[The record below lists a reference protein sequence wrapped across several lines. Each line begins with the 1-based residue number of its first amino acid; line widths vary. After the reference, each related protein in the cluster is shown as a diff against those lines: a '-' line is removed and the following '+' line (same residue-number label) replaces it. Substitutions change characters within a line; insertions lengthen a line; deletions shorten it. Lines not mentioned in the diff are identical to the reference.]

1 MSNFTEKFLDNL
13 FFMWKAMFL
22 YFGVLSFPLW
32 MIKMGATQDW
42 ISLGL
47 LTFSPIMVAGFAF
60 FMTFSQYKEK
70 KVDNSF

>member
-1 MSNFTEKFLDNL
+1 MIAMNSFTEKFLDNL

-47 LTFSPIMVAGFAF
+47 LTFSPIMVVGFAF
-60 FMTFSQYKEK
+60 FVTFQQYKDK
-70 KVDNSF
+70 KEV